1 MAYAFQTRIE
11 LECADGFYP
20 RSDLSTYQSDDFELR
35 LGDLHYRDVRE
46 YAVGRN
52 TSAGWQERRDATND
66 PLPVTRVWTDFL
78 PQQEVERVVPARSDG
93 VEFGMEALARA
104 AVSGAEA
111 VSAALDSLPELYA
124 EWRRGQEGMM
134 TGLAPRRLKT
144 GQALLENVDTAGSR
158 IRDGID
164 LLKRDTV
171 AREAFGLMNTAMAM
185 ANRRR
190 EAVIQQKLPGDVD
203 PPTWRPFQLAF
214 VLLNL
219 VGVTDR
225 NSGEREI
232 VDLLFFRP
240 AAARAYLG
248 LAAYAIVLRR
258 LRGSGVLG
266 AGISVIMRYT
276 LRLLTP
282 LVSSARSNSCGP
294 MMTMAGRR
302 LANGRSRL
310 DSGWAAQ
317 PHRTIQPRN
326 SSDKDAATTWLKR
339 YQSRPKTKSPVPL
352 KACPWCGEPFKPESF
367 HFTPNRTAPQNL
379 VLKCENAECDFTRDR
394 HLPVLVVDEPIYRRL
409 PAFLIATVDKFAS
422 LPWIGK
428 SGAFFGHVDRYDPD
442 KGFFGAY
449 EPGEGRPFGN
459 GHRLDPPDLVIQDE
473 LHLISGPLGTVA
485 ALYETA
491 IDLLSSRPGLHG
503 LIRPKSSLRPRPSEG
518 RRNRSQPCSIVRRRP
533 YFRHPASTVPTAS
546 SPGLCHRHESQPAS
560 TSVWRVRIAGLNSS
574 FFGACRPC
582 WQARRHRLPARR
594 KKGKIPPIR
603 I

>member
-1 MAYAFQTRIE
+1 MFGPI
-11 LECADGFYP
+11 
-20 RSDLSTYQSDDFELR
+20 
-35 LGDLHYRDVRE
+35 
-46 YAVGRN
+46 
-52 TSAGWQERRDATND
+52 
-66 PLPVTRVWTDFL
+66 FL

-190 EAVIQQKLPGDVD
+190 EAVIQKKLPGDVD

-232 VDLLFFRP
+232 VDLLFFPTGGGKSVSWTCRLCDCAEAAPRIWRAGCGHQRHHALHVTP
-240 AAARAYLG
+240 AHAAG
-248 LAAYAIVLRR
+248 LVCALEFLR
-258 LRGSGVLG
+258 
-266 AGISVIMRYT
+266 T
-276 LRLLTP
+276 HDD
-282 LVSSARSNSCGP
+282 
-294 MMTMAGRR
+294 
-302 LANGRSRL
+302 NGRKTL
-310 DSGWAAQ
+310 GEWPIEIGLWVAAQ

-428 SGAFFGHVDRYDPD
+428 SGAFFGHVDRYDPV

>member
-1 MAYAFQTRIE
+1 M
-11 LECADGFYP
+11 
-20 RSDLSTYQSDDFELR
+20 DFIR
-35 LGDLHYRDVRE
+35 AATCPPTSPMISNLGWAISIIAMSANMPLV
-46 YAVGRN
+46 RN

-190 EAVIQQKLPGDVD
+190 EAVIQKKLPGDVD

-326 SSDKDAATTWLKR
+326 S
-339 YQSRPKTKSPVPL
+339 
-352 KACPWCGEPFKPESF
+352 
-367 HFTPNRTAPQNL
+367 
-379 VLKCENAECDFTRDR
+379 
-394 HLPVLVVDEPIYRRL
+394 
-409 PAFLIATVDKFAS
+409 
-422 LPWIGK
+422 
-428 SGAFFGHVDRYDPD
+428 
-442 KGFFGAY
+442 
-449 EPGEGRPFGN
+449 
-459 GHRLDPPDLVIQDE
+459 
-473 LHLISGPLGTVA
+473 
-485 ALYETA
+485 
-491 IDLLSSRPGLHG
+491 
-503 LIRPKSSLRPRPSEG
+503 
-518 RRNRSQPCSIVRRRP
+518 
-533 YFRHPASTVPTAS
+533 
-546 SPGLCHRHESQPAS
+546 
-560 TSVWRVRIAGLNSS
+560 
-574 FFGACRPC
+574 
-582 WQARRHRLPARR
+582 
-594 KKGKIPPIR
+594 
-603 I
+603 

>member
-1 MAYAFQTRIE
+1 MP
-11 LECADGFYP
+11 L
-20 RSDLSTYQSDDFELR
+20 
-35 LGDLHYRDVRE
+35 V
-46 YAVGRN
+46 RN

-190 EAVIQQKLPGDVD
+190 EAVIQKKLPGDVD

-459 GHRLDPPDLVIQDE
+459 GHRLDPPDLV
-473 LHLISGPLGTVA
+473 
-485 ALYETA
+485 
-491 IDLLSSRPGLHG
+491 
-503 LIRPKSSLRPRPSEG
+503 
-518 RRNRSQPCSIVRRRP
+518 N
-533 YFRHPASTVPTAS
+533 
-546 SPGLCHRHESQPAS
+546 
-560 TSVWRVRIAGLNSS
+560 
-574 FFGACRPC
+574 
-582 WQARRHRLPARR
+582 
-594 KKGKIPPIR
+594 
-603 I
+603 